1 MVARGEVARVTDA
14 TTTVAA
20 WSLRVRPHRLTVVP
34 NKPDEQDYQRRLG
47 KALVQLRAM
56 RGISQARLAE
66 LVERSE
72 AAVSRW
78 ETGKATPSAWDIRV
92 LCEVLDCPADV
103 LVYPPE
109 LPVSPVAEELARR
122 IEAGGRR
129 GLSAHG
135 PSEATGRV
143 A

>member
-1 MVARGEVARVTDA
+1 MPSRAEVHRATDA
-14 TTTVAA
+14 ATTVAA
-20 WSLRVRPHRLTVVP
+20 WSLRVREHRLTVVP

-78 ETGKATPSAWDIRV
+78 ETGKATPSAWDIRI
-92 LCEVLDCPADV
+92 LCEVLDCPPDV
-103 LVYPPE
+103 LIEPPA
-109 LPVSPVAEELARR
+109 LPVSSVAEELARR

-129 GLSAHG
+129 GLAAGG
-135 PSEATGRV
+135 PGEAAGRV